1 MKRAI
6 AAAATAAAAVL
17 TSLPAPALATAPELR
32 TVSLPF
38 LWPTA
43 RLTDVTA
50 DGAGG
55 VWVGGVQGKY
65 CLRWGDLCPAY
76 YDGNPVVRRRVG
88 SSWKEYPLN
97 GWTGQGEIAQVASG
111 AGETWI
117 DGGPSASGSAST
129 YVARFDGSAFQKV
142 AVPAKYV
149 TMLATGPAGTFA
161 SAWDPDSAHGLFK
174 RTGDTWT
181 AVNVPGLDYVADLQ
195 ALTASDAWAVGFKD
209 GLQQVP
215 AAAHFDG
222 TSWKNVPLPAI
233 TENDWFR
240 KVVPVAAN
248 DVWGITAKRL
258 AHWNGTAWTYVAAP
272 AGYPDFGDLTVD
284 VSGTPWVAPEA
295 AEPPANPPY
304 RYSGGEWEPV
314 TIPSGIAVYH
324 LAAVPGGIWGVG
336 RQGEDTPVALNGS

>member
-6 AAAATAAAAVL
+6 AAGIAVAIA
-17 TSLPAPALATAPELR
+17 SLPAPAVAAAPELR
-32 TVSLPF
+32 PASLPF

-43 RLTDVTA
+43 RLHDVTA

-65 CLRWGDLCPAY
+65 CLHWGDLCPVY
-76 YDGNPVVRRRVG
+76 NDGNPVVRRWAG
-88 SSWKEYPLN
+88 SSWKEYPIN

-117 DGGPSASGSAST
+117 AGGLGASGRWST

-142 AVPAKYV
+142 AAPAKYV

-161 SAWDPDSAHGLFK
+161 GTWDLESGNGLFK

-181 AVNVPGLDYVADLQ
+181 AVDVPGLDYVADLQ
-195 ALTASDAWAVGFKD
+195 ALNSSDAWAVGYKD
-209 GLQQVP
+209 GVQQVP

-222 TSWKNVPLPAI
+222 AVWKNVPPPAV
-233 TENDWFR
+233 NDWFR

-258 AHWNGTAWTYVAAP
+258 AHWNGTAWTYIAPP
-272 AGYPDFGDLTVD
+272 AGYPDLGDLTVD
-284 VSGTPWVAPEA
+284 ASGTPWVAPEA
-295 AEPPANPPY
+295 SAPPEKPPY
-304 RYSGGEWEPV
+304 RYSGGQWEPV
-314 TIPSGIAVYH
+314 TIPAGTAVYD

-336 RQGEDTPVALNGS
+336 RQGEDDPAALNGS